1 MLQTEVDTQY
11 LPETFE
17 RFAAL
22 VPPHHAK
29 QQSEYVA
36 NQLKRNPLLQDWLAE
51 EYDTA
56 LALDEC
62 FSVRNQRGQLRLS
75 GAELHRLYSAI
86 TVVTQTVSVVDAVAA
101 SEKSKFVKRVHD
113 AIKNTV
119 AMRAL
124 RLELVVATHFL
135 RRGVRVTW
143 PEVEGTGRFDLLLTS
158 LGPIGLEVECK
169 AISRDKGRKIH
180 RRDAQEF
187 NKQIFPQVNS
197 IGQRLE
203 VGLSVVV
210 TIPGNLPTS
219 VENRKH
225 LGEAV
230 TRQILIGQ
238 SSVLADGTEIRIEQF
253 DVGRLM
259 PQNAQGTS
267 GIHRETIDSV
277 TRTNNRESL
286 IVGRRDHGAI
296 VFVLQSAKD
305 DRYLD
310 AMFNTLSE
318 SAKTQ
323 LTRTRPAIFAVG
335 LQGTSYDSLRE
346 TAAQDFDPLK
356 TPTALRRQVS
366 QFLSSQQRDHVV
378 GVAFLSGGERRF
390 QRDTTSTQETGADGT
405 AYYFPKRTVPMWHEN
420 FSGLFDSN

>member
-1 MLQTEVDTQY
+1 
-11 LPETFE
+11 
-17 RFAAL
+17 
-22 VPPHHAK
+22 
-29 QQSEYVA
+29 
-36 NQLKRNPLLQDWLAE
+36 
-51 EYDTA
+51 
-56 LALDEC
+56 
-62 FSVRNQRGQLRLS
+62 
-75 GAELHRLYSAI
+75 
-86 TVVTQTVSVVDAVAA
+86 
-101 SEKSKFVKRVHD
+101 
-113 AIKNTV
+113 
-119 AMRAL
+119 MRAL

-158 LGPIGLEVECK
+158 LGPSGLEVECK

-180 RRDAQEF
+180 RWDAQEF

-219 VENRKH
+219 VESRKH
-225 LGEAV
+225 LGAAI

-259 PQNAQGTS
+259 PNNAHDNS
-267 GIHRETIDSV
+267 SIDRETIDSI
-277 TRTNNRESL
+277 TCTKNREAL

-296 VFVLQSAKD
+296 IVVLQSAED
-305 DRYLD
+305 DRYLE

-323 LTRTRPAIFAVG
+323 LTKTRPAIFAVG

-346 TAAQDFDPLK
+346 TAAQDFDALK
-356 TPTALRRQVS
+356 APTALRKEVS
-366 QFLSSQQRDHVV
+366 QFLASQQRDHVV

-390 QRDTTSTQETGADGT
+390 QRDTTSTQVTGADGT

-420 FSGLFDSN
+420 FSGLFDSI